1 MGTYRA
7 GSPDVLKSGVRT
19 AEILGMTGTAPP
31 RLRTARPRWSAA
43 SVRRRRLVLGA
54 TTTLLGGALAV
65 PAVADLLPELSPPA
79 QVRTVAVGGLGVQY
93 DGTVHSWAEIQ
104 GLQRSGL
111 ASVTVVDRATAQ
123 ATGLAHAFD
132 TAAEAEAW
140 SCVTV
145 GTGCPAD
152 R

>member
-1 MGTYRA
+1 M
-7 GSPDVLKSGVRT
+7 
-19 AEILGMTGTAPP
+19 
-31 RLRTARPRWSAA
+31 
-43 SVRRRRLVLGA
+43 
-54 TTTLLGGALAV
+54 

-104 GLQRSGL
+104 GLQRAGL

-132 TAAEAEAW
+132 TAGEAEAW
-140 SCVTV
+140 SCATV
-145 GTGCPAD
+145 GTRCPAD